1 MHETHFYKE
10 KDKNMANIW
19 AKKSLS
25 QLMND
30 ATAEKSGLKRSL
42 GRVNLLMLGIGGII
56 GAGIFALSGT
66 AAANYAGP
74 AVTYSFII
82 AGFACAFAGLCYA
95 ELASMIPIAGS
106 AYTYAYA
113 TMGEFIA
120 WIIGWDLILEYLF
133 ACSTVA
139 VGWSGYMVSFIE
151 SVSVSISE
159 KFPEIFSPI
168 KIPAIISQSPLKFDA
183 AAGSFETTGAI
194 INLPAVLIV
203 LLLSAILYRGVQAS
217 ATFNNAIVIIK
228 ITVIALFIIF
238 GLQYINLDNL
248 TPYVVPYTE
257 TINAKNEVVGQFGW
271 SGIFRASGVIF
282 FSYIGFD
289 SVSTA
294 AQEAKNPQKDMPFG
308 ILGSLVV
315 CTIIYII
322 FATVMTGMVS
332 YKELNVPAP
341 VAVAIDSAGQS
352 LAWLSPLV
360 KIGAIAGLS
369 SVILIMAL
377 AQSRIFYTMS
387 NDGLLP
393 KFLGKIH
400 PKHKTPYIA
409 TIITGVVAAT
419 IAGLFPIDLLGELV
433 SIGTLLAFAIVCAGV
448 LVLRYKQPNIE
459 RPFKSPFFPV
469 VPILGILSSIG
480 VMASLPG
487 DTWIRLIVWMALGLV
502 IYFVYGFKNSKIN
515 KID

>member
-1 MHETHFYKE
+1 MS
-10 KDKNMANIW
+10 NIW
-19 AKKSLS
+19 AKKSLT
-25 QLMND
+25 QLMED
-30 ATAEKSGLKRSL
+30 ATAEKGGLNRSL
-42 GRVNLLMLGIGGII
+42 GKWNLLMMGIGGII

-74 AVTYSFII
+74 AVTFSFIL
-82 AGFACAFAGLCYA
+82 AGLACAFAGLCYA
-95 ELASMIPIAGS
+95 ELSSMIPIAGS

-139 VGWSGYMVSFIE
+139 VGWSGYMVSFLE
-151 SVSVSISE
+151 SFGIYLPKVLTE
-159 KFPEIFSPI
+159 SPLKYNTANHDWI
-168 KIPAIISQSPLKFDA
+168 MTGAYVNLPAII
-183 AAGSFETTGAI
+183 I
-194 INLPAVLIV
+194 IG
-203 LLLSAILYRGVQAS
+203 LLSAILYKGVKES
-217 ATFNNAIVIIK
+217 AKFNNIIVIIK
-228 ITVIALFIIF
+228 ITVIALFILF
-238 GLQYINLDNL
+238 GMKFINIDNL
-248 TPYVVPYTE
+248 TPYIPE
-257 TINAKNEVVGQFGW
+257 NEDGIWGKFGP
-271 SGIFRASGVIF
+271 SGILRAAGVIF

-332 YKELNVPAP
+332 YKELGVSAP
-341 VAVAIDSAGQS
+341 VAVAIDSAGDS
-352 LAWLSPLV
+352 LKWLSPLV

-393 KFLGKIH
+393 KFFGKVH
-400 PKHKTPYIA
+400 PKFKTPYVS
-409 TIITGVVAAT
+409 TIITGVTAGV

-433 SIGTLLAFAIVCAGV
+433 SIGTLLAFAIVCLGV
-448 LVLRYKQPNIE
+448 LVLRYKQPDLK
-459 RPFKSPFFPV
+459 RPFKSPFFPIT
-469 VPILGILSSIG
+469 PILGALSAFA
-480 VMASLPG
+480 VMGFLPG
-487 DTWIRLIVWMALGLV
+487 DTWIRLLVWLIIGLA
-502 IYFVYGFKNSKIN
+502 IYFFYGKKHSVIN
-515 KID
+515 KEK